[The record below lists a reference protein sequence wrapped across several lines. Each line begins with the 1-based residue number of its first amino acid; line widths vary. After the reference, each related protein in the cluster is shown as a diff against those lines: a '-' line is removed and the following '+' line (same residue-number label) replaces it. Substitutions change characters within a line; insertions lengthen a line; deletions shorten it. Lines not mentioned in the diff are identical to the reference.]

1 MYTNLENDLVEHK
14 CLCSDKNYQKKFDEN
29 LKKRFFDTCK
39 FSINKFILLLQN
51 SVYPYK
57 YIDDWEKFIETSS
70 PQKED
75 FCGLNGKDINDAD
88 YTHAYIQKEFVKI
101 LKSNI

>member
-14 CLCSDKNYQKKFDEN
+14 CLCSDKNYPKKFDEN
-29 LKKRFFDTCK
+29 LKKRFFDTYK

-57 YIDDWEKFIETSS
+57 YIDDWEKLIETSL
-70 PQKED
+70 PQKEG

-88 YTHAYIQKEFVKI
+88 YTHGYIQKEFVKI